1 MCYFLCMTTKQQE
14 KRQSG
19 PGKSYRNG
27 ISLIQ
32 LTKLF
37 PDEEAAR
44 QWFEAERWPDG
55 PVCPKCQSTAI
66 AECKD
71 HKPQPY
77 RCKTCRKH
85 FSVRTDTVLARSHVP
100 LQKWV
105 FALYLYVTS
114 LKGVSSM
121 RLHRDLDVTQK
132 TAWFM
137 AHRIRKAL
145 ESEGALFAGPIEVDE
160 AYLGGREKN
169 KHASKKTKAGRG
181 PVGKAAVVGLKD
193 RETNKVSAQVVE
205 HTNQATLQAF
215 VNARR
220 ADGAKVYTD
229 EHGGYVGLDNHESV
243 KHSVGEYVKDQAH
256 TNGIESFW
264 ASLKR
269 GYTGTYHKMSVKHL
283 DRYVNEFAGRHNLR
297 EADTLDQMAH
307 VAAGCVGQRLLYQD
321 LIAA

>member
-1 MCYFLCMTTKQQE
+1 MQNETTQ
-14 KRQSG
+14 KRHSG
-19 PGKSYRNG
+19 PGKSYRTG
-27 ISLIQ
+27 VSLIQ
-32 LTKLF
+32 LTKMF

-44 QWFEAERWPDG
+44 RWFEAERWPDG
-55 PVCPKCQSTAI
+55 AVCPKCESTNVV
-66 AECKD
+66 ECKD

-77 RCKTCRKH
+77 RCKACRKH
-85 FSVRTDTVLARSHVP
+85 FSVRTGTVLARSHVP

-121 RLHRDLDVTQK
+121 RLHRDLEVTQK

-145 ESEGALFAGPIEVDE
+145 ESDSPLFAGPVEADE
-160 AYLGGREKN
+160 SFFGGREKN
-169 KHASKKTKAGRG
+169 KHNSKKLKAGRG
-181 PVGKAAVVGLKD
+181 SVGKAAVVGIKD
-193 RETNKVSAQVVE
+193 RDSNTVKATVVAR
-205 HTNQATLQAF
+205 TDAATLQAF
-215 VNARR
+215 VNDRK

-229 EHGGYVGLDNHESV
+229 EHGGYVGLDNHETV

-264 ASLKR
+264 ALLKR
-269 GYTGTYHKMSVKHL
+269 GYTGTYHKMSEKHL
-283 DRYVNEFAGRHNLR
+283 DRYVTEFAGRHNLR

-307 VAAGCVGQRLLYQD
+307 VAAGCVGHRLLYQD

>member
-1 MCYFLCMTTKQQE
+1 METRERKS
-14 KRQSG
+14 KSG
-19 PGKSYRNG
+19 PGKSYRAG
-27 ISLIQ
+27 VSLIQ

-44 QWFEAERWPDG
+44 LWFEANRWPDG
-55 PVCPKCQSTAI
+55 IVCPKCQSTAI
-66 AECKD
+66 VECKD
-71 HKPQPY
+71 HNPQPY
-77 RCKTCRKH
+77 RCKACRKH
-85 FSVRTDTVLARSHVP
+85 FSVRTGTVLARSHVP

-145 ESEGALFAGPIEVDE
+145 ESEGALFAGPVEVDE
-160 AYLGGREKN
+160 AYMGGKNAN
-169 KHASKKTKAGRG
+169 KHAHKKIKNANGT
-181 PVGKAAVVGLKD
+181 VGKTAVVGMKD
-193 RETNKVSAQVVE
+193 RDSNQVSAQVVE
-205 HTNQATLQAF
+205 HTNQETLHAF
-215 VNARR
+215 VNDRR
-220 ADGAKVYTD
+220 EDGAKVYTD
-229 EHGGYVGLDNHESV
+229 EHGGYIGLDNHESV

-269 GYTGTYHKMSVKHL
+269 GYTGTYHKMSEKHL
-283 DRYVNEFAGRHNLR
+283 NRYVNEFAGRHNLR

-307 VAAGCVGQRLLYQD
+307 VAVGCVGHRLMYQE
-321 LIAA
+321 LIA

>member
-1 MCYFLCMTTKQQE
+1 MKTAEQA
-14 KRQSG
+14 KRQRG
-19 PGKSYRNG
+19 PGKSYRSG

-37 PDEEAAR
+37 PDEESAR
-44 QWFEAERWPDG
+44 LWFEAQRWPDG
-55 PVCPKCQSTAI
+55 PRCPHCGADTI
-66 AECKD
+66 ATIANA
-71 HKPQPY
+71 KPMPY

-85 FSVRTDTVLARSHVP
+85 FSVRTGTVLARSHVP

-145 ESEGALFAGPIEVDE
+145 ESEGTLFAGPVEVDE
-160 AYLGGREKN
+160 TYMGGKEKN
-169 KHASKKTKAGRG
+169 KHSRKKIKDAAGT
-181 PVGKAAVVGLKD
+181 VGKTAVVGMKD
-193 RETNKVSAQVVE
+193 RGTKHV
-205 HTNQATLQAF
+205 QATVVARTDKSTLQGF
-215 VNARR
+215 VTDRVEP
-220 ADGAKVYTD
+220 GTKVYTD
-229 EHGGYVGLDNHESV
+229 EHGAYIDLENHESV
-243 KHSVGEYVKDQAH
+243 RHSVKEYVRDQAH

-264 ASLKR
+264 AMLKR
-269 GYTGTYHKMSVKHL
+269 GYVGTYHKMSVKHL
-283 DRYVNEFAGRHNLR
+283 GRYVQEFAGRQNLR

-307 VAAGCVGQRLLYQD
+307 LAVGCVGHRLLYQD
-321 LIAA
+321 LIAE